1 MHRGGPRAPVHQG
14 HRGHRE
20 GVHRR
25 LQVVEVE
32 MDMDNLLM
40 RCGDLSSKGFGVG

>member
-1 MHRGGPRAPVHQG
+1 MHRGVPAPVHQG

-20 GVHRR
+20 GVHRK

-32 MDMDNLLM
+32 MDMDNLL
-40 RCGDLSSKGFGVG
+40 RWWRFVL